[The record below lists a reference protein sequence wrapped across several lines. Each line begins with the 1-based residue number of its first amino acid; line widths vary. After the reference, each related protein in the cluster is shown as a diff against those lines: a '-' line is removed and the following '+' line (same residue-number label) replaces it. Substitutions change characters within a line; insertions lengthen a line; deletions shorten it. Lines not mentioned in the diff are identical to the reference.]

1 VQGHKGLSMEQ
12 LVHDL
17 QVDALQLE
25 PVLNTLGA
33 LDWVGRLDEVVTAGG
48 STVREPR
55 LLLLADPDATVLS
68 PLVELLLLTPA
79 PALDNLWKN
88 SDRRN
93 LRLRDVL

>member
-1 VQGHKGLSMEQ
+1 VEQ
-12 LVHDL
+12 LVQEL

-33 LDWVGRLDEVVTAGG
+33 LDWVGRLDEVLPTDGG
-48 STVREPR
+48 VARAPR
-55 LLLLADPDATVLS
+55 LLLLVDPDTTVLS
-68 PLVELLLLTPA
+68 PLVEQLLLTPA

-93 LRLRDVL
+93 LLLREVL